1 MNLKQYVLTALA
13 VSALTMPWA
22 PGVTQAVS
30 SAAAATAKTVKAD
43 APIQVK
49 QAKYSLKFNAKN
61 YTKETLKLEGQ
72 DVAFRAYRDA
82 VYTAKPASVASE
94 SMSIFIPEA
103 YFTKGGTVNGYTG
116 EDRAN
121 LPAERRRRLHA
132 GREQGAERQ

>member
-72 DVAFRAYRDA
+72 DVHSAP
-82 VYTAKPASVASE
+82 TAMP
-94 SMSIFIPEA
+94 SIQQSRP
-103 YFTKGGTVNGYTG
+103 
-116 EDRAN
+116 
-121 LPAERRRRLHA
+121 PSPPSP
-132 GREQGAERQ
+132 